1 MSPEASQYTEN
12 LIAAQGAHINP
23 ETSPLDVH
31 LTAEQRAKVFA
42 WIEDREEDLTSSVKR
57 IFSEFGVKVSKIAVR
72 AFYQKRKMAI
82 ARVNLREQAEAA
94 KEVMMAGADADTVED
109 AVIATL
115 INRAMEVVTQDKIT
129 PSLYREVV
137 GLVVRLREQKISM
150 ERLRLERARFE
161 LDVAELVMKHI
172 DKLKS
177 SGVLQIEDR
186 GEAAKKIRESIFGK
200 YTKEQ
205 LEAAK
210 LASA

>member
-1 MSPEASQYTEN
+1 MSPEAAELN
-12 LIAAQGAHINP
+12 
-23 ETSPLDVH
+23 ETLTDATADKPSPLDAI
-31 LTAEQRAKVFA
+31 TPEQRAKVFR
-42 WIEDREEDLTSSVKR
+42 WIEDREEDLTSAAKR
-57 IFSEFGVKVSKIAVR
+57 VFAEFGVKISKHALR
-72 AFYQKRKMAI
+72 EFYQARKTHLS
-82 ARVNLREQAEAA
+82 RRNLREQAEAA
-94 KEVMMAGADADTVED
+94 REIVIAGSDADTVEE

-115 INRAMEVVTQDKIT
+115 INRAMEVVSQDKIT

-161 LDVAELVMKHI
+161 LDVADLVMKHL

-186 GEAAKKIRESIFGK
+186 GEAARKIRETMFGK

-205 LEAAK
+205 LEAAA
-210 LASA
+210 LTSS

>member
-1 MSPEASQYTEN
+1 MSPEAAKFVDDLATLDS
-12 LIAAQGAHINP
+12 P
-23 ETSPLDVH
+23 EDGPLDAA

-57 IFSEFGVKVSKIAVR
+57 IFAEFGVKVSKIAVR
-72 AFYQKRKMAI
+72 AFYQKRKMAL

-94 KEVMMAGADADTVED
+94 RELLMAGADADTVED

-186 GEAAKKIRESIFGK
+186 GEAAKKIRELMFGK

-205 LEAAK
+205 LEAAA

>member
-1 MSPEASQYTEN
+1 MTEAAAAYTEN
-12 LIAAQGAHINP
+12 LIAAQGADIDP
-23 ETSPLDVH
+23 ETSPLDAG

-57 IFSEFGVKVSKIAVR
+57 IFADFGVKVSKIAVR
-72 AFYQKRKMAI
+72 AFYQKRKIAM

-94 KEVMMAGADADTVED
+94 RELLMAGADADTVED

-137 GLVVRLREQKISM
+137 GLVVRLREQKISV

-161 LDVAELVMKHI
+161 LDVADLVMKHI

-186 GEAAKKIRESIFGK
+186 GEAAKKIRETMFGK

-205 LEAAK
+205 LEAAS
-210 LASA
+210 LAAS

>member
-1 MSPEASQYTEN
+1 MSPEAAVCTEN
-12 LIAAQGAHINP
+12 LIAAQSPNSD
-23 ETSPLDVH
+23 TTTCPLDSG
-31 LTAEQRAKVFA
+31 LTAEQRARVFA

-57 IFSEFGVKVSKIAVR
+57 IFAEFGLKVSKQQVR
-72 AFYQKRKMAI
+72 AFYQKRKMAV
-82 ARVNLREQAEAA
+82 ARINLREQAEAA
-94 KEVMMAGADADTVED
+94 RELLMAGADADTVED

-161 LDVAELVMKHI
+161 LDVADLVMKHL
-172 DKLKS
+172 DKLKA
-177 SGVLQIEDR
+177 SGVLEVEDR
-186 GEAAKKIRESIFGK
+186 NEAARKIRETMFGK

-205 LEAAK
+205 LDAA
-210 LASA
+210 AFAAR

>member
-1 MSPEASQYTEN
+1 MSPEAAAYTEN
-12 LIAAQGAHINP
+12 LIAAQGADD
-23 ETSPLDVH
+23 TLLDAS
-31 LTAEQRAKVFA
+31 LTPEQRAKVFA

-57 IFSEFGVKVSKIAVR
+57 IFAQFGVKVSKIAVR
-72 AFYQKRKMAI
+72 AFYQKRKIAI
-82 ARVNLREQAEAA
+82 ARINLREQAEAA
-94 KEVMMAGADADTVED
+94 KEVIMAGADADTVED

-137 GLVVRLREQKISM
+137 VRLREQKISM
-150 ERLRLERARFE
+150 ERFRLERARFE
-161 LDVAELVMKHI
+161 LDVADLVMKHI

-186 GEAAKKIRESIFGK
+186 GEAAKKIRELMFGK

-205 LEAAK
+205 LEAAA
-210 LASA
+210 LAST

>member
-1 MSPEASQYTEN
+1 MSPEAAAYTEN
-12 LIAAQGAHINP
+12 LITAQDGNA
-23 ETSPLDVH
+23 SACPLDAG

-57 IFSEFGVKVSKIAVR
+57 IFAEFGLKVSKQQVR
-72 AFYQKRKMAI
+72 AFYQKRKMAV

-94 KEVMMAGADADTVED
+94 KELLMAGADADTVED

-161 LDVAELVMKHI
+161 LDVADLVMKHI
-172 DKLKS
+172 DKLKE
-177 SGVLQIEDR
+177 SGALQLEDR
-186 GEAAKKIRESIFGK
+186 TEAAKKIREQMFGK

-205 LEAAK
+205 LEAAHFS
-210 LASA
+210 LS

>member
-1 MSPEASQYTEN
+1 MTESAAAYTEN
-12 LIAAQGAHINP
+12 LIAAQGADA
-23 ETSPLDVH
+23 ETSVLDGA
-31 LTAEQRAKVFA
+31 LTAEQRARVFT

-57 IFSEFGVKVSKIAVR
+57 IFAEFGVKVSKQAVR
-72 AFYQKRKMAI
+72 SFYQARKTAI
-82 ARVNLREQAEAA
+82 AKVNLREQTEAA
-94 KEVMMAGADADTVED
+94 KELLMSGTDADTVEE
-109 AVIATL
+109 AVIAML
-115 INRAMEVVTQDKIT
+115 INRAMEVVNQDKIT

-137 GLVVRLREQKISM
+137 GLVVRLREQRISM

-161 LDVAELVMKHI
+161 LDVADLVMKHL

-205 LEAAK
+205 LEAAA
-210 LASA
+210 LATG